1 DLHTHTK
8 ATDGRNTLE
17 EMAQAARERGYQYLA
32 ITNHSKRVSMVHGYD
47 ARELAAEM
55 DQIDRLN
62 AKLQGIVILKAIEV
76 DILEDGSLDL
86 PDEILQGLDLT
97 VGAVHYNF
105 NLTREEMTERIIRAM
120 DNPYFNVLAHPSGRL
135 IQRREPY
142 EVDMERLMRAAQER
156 GCFMELDAQ
165 PDRLDLVDINCKL
178 AKDLGV
184 KVAISTD
191 AHSIAD
197 LNFMRLGIGQARRGW
212 LEAADVLNTRPWPQL
227 QKLLRRI

>member
-1 DLHTHTK
+1 
-8 ATDGRNTLE
+8 
-17 EMAQAARERGYQYLA
+17 
-32 ITNHSKRVSMVHGYD
+32 
-47 ARELAAEM
+47 
-55 DQIDRLN
+55 
-62 AKLQGIVILKAIEV
+62 
-76 DILEDGSLDL
+76 L
-86 PDEILQGLDLT
+86 PDEILKGLDLT
-97 VGAVHYNF
+97 VCAVHYNF

-142 EVDMERLMRAAQER
+142 EVDMERLMQAAKER

-165 PDRLDLVDINCKL
+165 PDRLDLVDIHCKL

-191 AHSIAD
+191 AHNIAD